1 MKNKVNNIMSWNK
14 GNLGALCSL
23 QAGGT
28 PSRNNLDYW
37 KNGKIKWISAKH
49 ITDDKI
55 QGWEYISE
63 DGLKNSSSK
72 LSNPGDLIL
81 VTRVSV
87 GKLLFCDDSYAVNQD
102 LTIIKPIS
110 VINNKF
116 LFYNLKSLL
125 GKIISSSQGLAIK
138 GIERKTL
145 EKLPILYPN
154 IKEQQKIVEVLET
167 WDKAI
172 VLTKQLIEQK
182 ELQKKYL
189 MQQLLTGRTRLKG
202 FTSKWK
208 TEKLNELI
216 RVYQG
221 YPFKSETYTENGR
234 YNVVTIANVQQGY
247 LELNACSK
255 IANIPSDLRSFQKL
269 EIGDIILSM
278 TGNVGRSCYVSI
290 PNCLLNQRV
299 AKIQGIHLNSQF
311 LYYSLQNPR
320 FIYTMIAFAQGGA
333 QANLS
338 VKDIKNYALYFP
350 TEEPEQQQIARIIS
364 FADKEIDLL
373 KQKLIKLEEQ
383 KKGLMQVLLTGKIKL
398 KI

>member
-1 MKNKVNNIMSWNK
+1 MKNNNWQVKYLKDLCKKVGEYGLN
-14 GNLGALCSL
+14 AP
-23 QAGGT
+23 AT
-28 PSRNNLDYW
+28 PLTDKLPLYLR
-37 KNGKIKWISAKH
+37 
-49 ITDDKI
+49 ITDI
-55 QGWEYISE
+55 TETGYYSE
-63 DGLKNSSSK
+63 KN
-72 LSNPGDLIL
+72 
-81 VTRVSV
+81 RVSV
-87 GKLLFCDDSYAVNQD
+87 NYTGTEKILHNNDFLFARTGATVGKTYLNNNTTDKIAFAGYLIRFVPD
-102 LTIIKPIS
+102 LTKIHPYFLALYCQTKTYWNWVKICSMRSGQPGIS
-110 VINNKF
+110 AEE
-116 LFYNLKSLL
+116 Y
-125 GKIISSSQGLAIK
+125 GKM
-138 GIERKTL
+138 
-145 EKLPILYPN
+145 PILCPPLD
-154 IKEQQKIVEVLET
+154 EQQKIVEVLET

-172 VLTKQLIEQK
+172 GLTKRLIEQK

-338 VKDIKNYALYFP
+338 VKDIKNYVLYFP
-350 TEEPEQQQIARIIS
+350 IKEQEQQAIAKVLS
-364 FADKEIDLL
+364 SCDKEIDLL
-373 KQKLIKLEEQ
+373 KQKLAKLEEQ
-383 KKGLMQVLLTGKIKL
+383 KKGLMQVLLTGKVRL
-398 KI
+398 V